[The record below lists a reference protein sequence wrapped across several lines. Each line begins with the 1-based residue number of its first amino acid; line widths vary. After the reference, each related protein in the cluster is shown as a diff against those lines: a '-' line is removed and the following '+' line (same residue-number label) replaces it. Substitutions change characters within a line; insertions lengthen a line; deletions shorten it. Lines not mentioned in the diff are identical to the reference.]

1 MYKLLTRCCI
11 AASVC
16 VCVVLYVTLCV
27 CVCVVLYVTLCVC
40 VGVCVRVCGPLCH
53 CVCVSGTHWTRQSR
67 RATMRWLARRRSCTC
82 SCIQAGV
89 LVTTMDCT
97 PRRNNANHSATTLL
111 PPVQP
116 ASQHCS
122 LSKSQFT
129 TCLTIRD
136 KFFVRQA
143 FSALTL
149 LVGRQEEHPA
159 CKN

>member
-1 MYKLLTRCCI
+1 MYKLLTRCCV

-16 VCVVLYVTLCV
+16 VWSCMSHCV
-27 CVCVVLYVTLCVC
+27 CVCVWSCMS
-40 VGVCVRVCGPLCH
+40 H

-116 ASQHCS
+116 ASQRCS

-129 TCLTIRD
+129 TCLTIHD

-149 LVGRQEEHPA
+149 LVGHHEEHPA

>member
-1 MYKLLTRCCI
+1 
-11 AASVC
+11 VC
-16 VCVVLYVTLCV
+16 VCVRVCGPVCHTVCV
-27 CVCVVLYVTLCVC
+27 CVCGPVCHTVCVC
-40 VGVCVRVCGPLCH
+40 VCVCGPLCH

-116 ASQHCS
+116 ASAA
-122 LSKSQFT
+122 LSQSPRSQFT
-129 TCLTIRD
+129 TCLTIHD

-149 LVGRQEEHPA
+149 LVGHQEEHPA

>member
-1 MYKLLTRCCI
+1 MYECTNCSPDAALLLVC
-11 AASVC
+11 VC

-27 CVCVVLYVTLCVC
+27 CVCVCVVLYVTL
-40 VGVCVRVCGPLCH
+40 

-116 ASQHCS
+116 ASAA
-122 LSKSQFT
+122 LSQSPPSQFT
-129 TCLTIRD
+129 TCLTIHD

-149 LVGRQEEHPA
+149 LVGHQEEHPA
-159 CKN
+159 YKN